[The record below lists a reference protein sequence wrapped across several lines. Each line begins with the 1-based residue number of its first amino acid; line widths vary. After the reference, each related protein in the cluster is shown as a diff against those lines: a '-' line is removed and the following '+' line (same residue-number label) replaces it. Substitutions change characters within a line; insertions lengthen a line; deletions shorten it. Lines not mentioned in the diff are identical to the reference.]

1 MELHLEGR
9 EVGLEPPTTFTRMVT
24 VCFVPWHTSSLDQ
37 KISTWMCV
45 VAFSVT
51 CEQSEICLWKW
62 GTDVEILT
70 LAHML
75 KTQVYTYHE
84 DTKSRNSYRPN
95 AVELSLDGSN
105 ISERGMYIRLA
116 RSHFDV
122 VSSVRN
128 Q

>member
-1 MELHLEGR
+1 MDVRRGIVSHMRTIANLLVGGHVREGDIDTYIDSSRIEHDR
-9 EVGLEPPTTFTRMVT
+9 E
-24 VCFVPWHTSSLDQ
+24 
-37 KISTWMCV
+37 
-45 VAFSVT
+45 
-51 CEQSEICLWKW
+51 W

-75 KTQVYTYHE
+75 KTLVYTYHE
-84 DTKSRNSYRPN
+84 DTKSWNRYSPN
-95 AVELSLDGSN
+95 AVERSLDESN

-122 VSSVRN
+122 VSSVNN